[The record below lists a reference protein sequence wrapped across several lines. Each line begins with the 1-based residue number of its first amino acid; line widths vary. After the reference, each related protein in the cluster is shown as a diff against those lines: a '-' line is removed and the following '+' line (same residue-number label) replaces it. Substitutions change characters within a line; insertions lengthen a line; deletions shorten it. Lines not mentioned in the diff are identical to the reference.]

1 MIATLLVLNG
11 PNLNMLGTRQP
22 ELYGHETLADVES
35 ICLRR
40 GEVHDLAID
49 FRQTNH
55 EGERIGWLHQ
65 ARGKVAGVVL
75 NPAAWTHTSVA
86 IRDAILASELPVIEV
101 HISNVHQREAF
112 RHRSYVSDVAVGVI
126 CGLGTHG
133 YALAIDGFAHRL
145 GGASR

>member
-1 MIATLLVLNG
+1 MTATLLVLNG

-22 ELYGHETLADVES
+22 DLYGHETLADVES

-40 GEVHDLAID
+40 GEVYGLAID

-55 EGERIGWLHQ
+55 EGELIGWLHQ

-133 YALAIDGFAHRL
+133 YALAIDGFAQRL
-145 GGASR
+145 GGGAR

>member
-1 MIATLLVLNG
+1 MTATLLVLNG

-55 EGERIGWLHQ
+55 EGELIGWLHQ
-65 ARGKVAGVVL
+65 ARGKVAG
-75 NPAAWTHTSVA
+75 
-86 IRDAILASELPVIEV
+86 
-101 HISNVHQREAF
+101 
-112 RHRSYVSDVAVGVI
+112 
-126 CGLGTHG
+126 
-133 YALAIDGFAHRL
+133 
-145 GGASR
+145 

>member
-1 MIATLLVLNG
+1 MTATLLVLNG
-11 PNLNMLGTRQP
+11 PNINMLGTRQP
-22 ELYGHETLADVES
+22 ELYGHETLADVEAL
-35 ICLRR
+35 CQRQGEAR
-40 GEVHDLAID
+40 GLAID

-55 EGERIGWLHQ
+55 EGELIDWLHQ

-101 HISNVHQREAF
+101 HISNVHRREAF
-112 RHRSYVSDVAVGVI
+112 RHHSYVSDVAVGVI

-133 YALAIDGFAHRL
+133 YALAIENFAKRMVEI
-145 GGASR
+145 A